1 MAPVSMSRAVVF
13 EQIMKRQNLIAMS
26 IASMNM
32 FILSTVRHVVPIFTS
47 NPFKIWIMEI

>member
-1 MAPVSMSRAVVF
+1 MAPASMSRVAVF
-13 EQIMKRQNLIAMS
+13 EQIMRRQNIIAMS
-26 IASMNM
+26 IASMHM